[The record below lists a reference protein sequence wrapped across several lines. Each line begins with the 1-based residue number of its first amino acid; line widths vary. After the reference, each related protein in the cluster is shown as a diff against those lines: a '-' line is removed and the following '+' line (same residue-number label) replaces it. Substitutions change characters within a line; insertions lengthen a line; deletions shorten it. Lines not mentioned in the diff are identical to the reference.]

1 MTPPIITKLP
11 KSQVELKF
19 TVTPEEAKPYLEQAV
34 IEISTARPI
43 QGFRPGKASYE
54 DVKRAYGE
62 MAVLEASL
70 ERIIRARFVK
80 ALLDEQIESVGSPE
94 IAVETLVPGQDIVF
108 RTTVNVMPTVTDLAD
123 YSASLV
129 TRASKVVG
137 DKEVDHSI
145 EELRKMRRKEA
156 VVDRAAAK
164 EDMVVIDLEIKKD
177 HVVVEGGVSRDYR
190 VFLNEEQYIPGFAD
204 KLVGIKK
211 GDVRTFELEFPKD
224 HYNKILAGFVVEF
237 VATAKDVFELQLPE
251 VNEEFAKG
259 LGLES
264 VEKLRELL
272 RTNLQGEED
281 KRADE
286 SAEIQLLEKLVA
298 GSKFTEIPDLLMN
311 EEVRRMIAELQH
323 SIEEQGMNLN
333 DYLSSIKK
341 TMDDLQ
347 LDFVKRAIERI
358 KTAMIIRAV
367 VEREHIEVSDEEV
380 DAERDKILD
389 SLKAEDTET
398 RDRVI
403 SPEYHNYMTVQMK
416 NRKALEL
423 LKEKAI
429 S

>member
-19 TVTPEEAKPYLEQAV
+19 TVTPEEAKPYLEEAV
-34 IEISTARPI
+34 VQICTARPI
-43 QGFRPGKASYE
+43 QGFRPGKASYD

-62 MAVLEASL
+62 MAILEASI
-70 ERIIRARFVK
+70 EHIIRARFVK
-80 ALLDEQIESVGSPE
+80 ALLDEEIESVGSPE
-94 IAVETLVPGQDIVF
+94 IAVDTLVPGQDIVF
-108 RTTVNVMPTVTDLAD
+108 RTTVTVMPDVTDLAD
-123 YSASLV
+123 YSKPLV

-145 EELRKMRRKEA
+145 EELRKMRRKEVA
-156 VVDRAAAK
+156 VDRAATK
-164 EDMVVIDLEIKKD
+164 DNMVVIDLEIKKD
-177 HVVVEGGVSRDYR
+177 HVIVEGGVSRDYH
-190 VFLNEEQYIPGFAD
+190 VFLHEEQYIPGFAD
-204 KLVGIKK
+204 KLVGAKK

-224 HYNKILAGFVVEF
+224 HYNKMLAGFVIEF
-237 VATAKDVFELQLPE
+237 LATIKDVFDLQLPA
-251 VNEEFAKG
+251 VDEEFAKG
-259 LGLES
+259 LGMKS

-272 RTNLQGEED
+272 RTNVQGEED
-281 KRADE
+281 KHADE
-286 SAEIQLLEKLVA
+286 SAEIQLLEKLVNA
-298 GSKFTEIPDLLMN
+298 SKFTEIPDLLMN

-323 SIEEQGMNLN
+323 SIEEQGMDIN
-333 DYLSSIKK
+333 DYLTSIKK
-341 TMDDLQ
+341 TMDDMR

-367 VEREHIEVSDEEV
+367 VRKEKLDVTDEEV

-389 SLKAEDTET
+389 SLKQDDTET

-403 SPEYHNYMTVQMK
+403 SPEYHEYIKVQMK

-423 LKEKAI
+423 LKKQAI